1 MLSLAQPS
9 FRPDFTASGRRPI
22 ADRRA
27 ISRVQAQPR
36 ANVKTH
42 AASRIE
48 ALDGLRGV
56 LAVMV
61 VVSHYIGEVPHGFK
75 DALVG
80 WIAVKMFFV
89 LSGFLMA
96 KVIMEHM
103 HSPNFIPVF
112 YIRRAFRTL
121 PVYLVTLGI
130 VFGAAVVFQGEAWM
144 DADRIFPFW
153 RYLTFTQTFEML
165 ARSDYG
171 FDWLTPTWT
180 LTVEEQ
186 FYLVAPVLC
195 LAAGRRHLLKVL
207 VAATC
212 LSIAFRS
219 LSYGFGVL
227 PAMSALV
234 LLPSVA
240 HAMFLGMIGAIVLAS
255 SRIDWQRFDLA
266 LRTAP
271 IAILVAVMGLKAI
284 EGQGGSDGG
293 TLFHLI
299 GAPLVAVGC
308 TLYLMSIVRGA
319 PEAQRMQSLHLRSLG
334 QLSFGIYLLHMPVLG
349 LMHGMLLGAMP
360 DMATLEQSVVTLAAM
375 PVTLLAAWIVNRTIE
390 QPMIAVGRR
399 WSFART
405 TV

>member
-1 MLSLAQPS
+1 MCSEPLY
-9 FRPDFTASGRRPI
+9 
-22 ADRRA
+22 
-27 ISRVQAQPR
+27 
-36 ANVKTH
+36 
-42 AASRIE
+42 
-48 ALDGLRGV
+48 LD
-56 LAVMV
+56 
-61 VVSHYIGEVPHGFK
+61 
-75 DALVG
+75 
-80 WIAVKMFFV
+80 
-89 LSGFLMA
+89 
-96 KVIMEHM
+96 
-103 HSPNFIPVF
+103 
-112 YIRRAFRTL
+112 
-121 PVYLVTLGI
+121 
-130 VFGAAVVFQGEAWM
+130 
-144 DADRIFPFW
+144 
-153 RYLTFTQTFEML
+153 
-165 ARSDYG
+165 
-171 FDWLTPTWT
+171 LTPTWT

-271 IAILVAVMGLKAI
+271 IAILVAVIGLKAI
-284 EGQGGSDGG
+284 EGHGGSDGG

-319 PEAQRMQSLHLRSLG
+319 PEARRMQSRHLRWLG

-349 LMHGMLLGAMP
+349 LMHGMLLGATP
-360 DMATLEQSVVTLAAM
+360 DLATLEQAAVTLAAM
-375 PVTLLAAWIVNRTIE
+375 PMTLLAAWIVNRTIE

-399 WSFART
+399 WSFARAAA
-405 TV
+405 